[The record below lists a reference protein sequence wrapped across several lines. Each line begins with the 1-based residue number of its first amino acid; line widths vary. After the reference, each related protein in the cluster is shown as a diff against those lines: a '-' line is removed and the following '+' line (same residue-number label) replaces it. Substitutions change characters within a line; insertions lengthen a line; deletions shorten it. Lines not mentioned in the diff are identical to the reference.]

1 MKKLETTWVIAW
13 GLLLGFGTGAATM
26 IIGGKIAWC
35 WVGLTAVGGWLLS
48 AIIALLVNGRTK
60 QRNGN

>member
-1 MKKLETTWVIAW
+1 VIAW

-26 IIGGKIAWC
+26 IMGGKIAWG

-48 AIIALLVNGRTK
+48 GIIALIVNGRTK